1 MEFLQFFL
9 FILEQKCIDNP
20 EIFKKFKLIKKKFTS
35 QLI

>member
-20 EIFKKFKLIKKKFTS
+20 EIFKKFELIKKNFNS
-35 QLI
+35 QVI